1 MKFKVVGF
9 LVESVSCEVSTLER
23 IFDGW
28 RFFLKLNRVV
38 FEQFPIGEIFP
49 FFHSS
54 KQHQRKE
61 GNRQKK
67 KEREKIKV
75 NSITITN
82 QYSNRHFK

>member
-49 FFHSS
+49 FFILLNNT
-54 KQHQRKE
+54 KGKKE
-61 GNRQKK
+61 TDKK